1 MVRLWHAIGRPTQ
14 RNNPHFRVIAQNT
27 TMDDNYLIYI
37 HHASVLTTIYKWMFK
52 ILTRLLNHWHSTVIV
67 ALLTFSGRGG
77 EEEA

>member
-1 MVRLWHAIGRPTQ
+1 
-14 RNNPHFRVIAQNT
+14 
-27 TMDDNYLIYI
+27 MDDNYLIYI